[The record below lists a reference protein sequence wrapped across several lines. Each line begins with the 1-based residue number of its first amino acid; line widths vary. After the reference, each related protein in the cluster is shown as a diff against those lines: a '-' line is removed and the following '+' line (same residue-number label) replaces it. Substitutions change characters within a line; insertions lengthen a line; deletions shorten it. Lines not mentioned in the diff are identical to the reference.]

1 MRLYVGA
8 DVNTSP
14 GSAAEKV
21 LCGLAGVLA
30 PTGVPLLAQY
40 RQKLDIGGLSAL
52 ATNALAATLLEIQ
65 LKCCNFELQHWA
77 ALCSLRSLEKAILVL
92 QPKVQQQPIAQPP
105 FTIQSMQLTNLHFLQ
120 FSSTRVELAAPL
132 LAHGATLTAL
142 ETLYFVGCDLGT
154 LPAAVLKLHQLSTL
168 GMHRCQLTQL
178 PSLAPL
184 TRLVSLQL
192 PSNPAL
198 VDLRP
203 ALAAQQQLQFLMLG
217 GTTPLTEATLD
228 ALRGLASL
236 LSVDISKQS
245 WSSSAAAALGYLV
258 QLTHDKDCHLI
269 T

>member
-1 MRLYVGA
+1 MRLYAGA

-132 LAHGATLTAL
+132 LAHAAGLTSL
-142 ETLYFVGCDLGT
+142 ETLYFVGCNLGT
-154 LPAAVLKLHQLSTL
+154 LPEAAPAVNPRHASLSAHSAAVA
-168 GMHRCQLTQL
+168 G
-178 PSLAPL
+178 
-184 TRLVSLQL
+184 
-192 PSNPAL
+192 
-198 VDLRP
+198 
-203 ALAAQQQLQFLMLG
+203 AAHKAGQPTAAGQPCTG
-217 GTTPLTEATLD
+217 RSATG
-228 ALRGLASL
+228 AGCPT
-236 LSVDISKQS
+236 
-245 WSSSAAAALGYLV
+245 AAAVPHAGGHDAADRGYPGRSVGSCLLV
-258 QLTHDKDCHLI
+258 EC
-269 T
+269 